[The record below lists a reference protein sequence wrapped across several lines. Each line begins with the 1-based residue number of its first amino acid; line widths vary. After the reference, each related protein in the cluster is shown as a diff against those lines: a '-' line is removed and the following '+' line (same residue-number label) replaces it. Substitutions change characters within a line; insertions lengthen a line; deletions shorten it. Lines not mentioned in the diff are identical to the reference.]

1 MGATGKHWIDQRRH
15 ALHTSDSLHWIQ
27 VLKFFYPLVV
37 YQSSLL
43 KMAIDMADLPIKNGH
58 VP

>member
-1 MGATGKHWIDQRRH
+1 MGFNVILCGEYPLIVIHNGMNVD
-15 ALHTSDSLHWIQ
+15 
-27 VLKFFYPLVV
+27 YPLVV